1 MDSKKFVFYRRQLG
15 LTQKELARLLI
26 TSVKAIHSY
35 EQGWRN
41 IPDSV
46 ERQIFFL
53 ISGRNKPVSNPQ
65 PCWTVKK
72 CPPEWKKQCPAWK
85 YKAGHLCW
93 FINGIIC
100 QGSVQKNWSEKIQI
114 CKTCQIFKPVLDF
127 SQGNRANFK

>member
-1 MDSKKFVFYRRQLG
+1 MDSEKFAYYRKRLG
-15 LTQKELARLLI
+15 LTQKELAQLLV

-53 ISGRNKPVSNPQ
+53 ISGRNKPTPQ

-72 CPPEWKKQCPAWK
+72 CPPERKKQCPAWK
-85 YKAGHLCW
+85 YKSGHFCW
-93 FINGIIC
+93 FINGTIC
-100 QGSVQKNWSEKIQI
+100 EGSVQKNWKEKIQI
-114 CKTCQIFKPVLDF
+114 CQTCEIFKPILDF
-127 SQGNRANFK
+127 